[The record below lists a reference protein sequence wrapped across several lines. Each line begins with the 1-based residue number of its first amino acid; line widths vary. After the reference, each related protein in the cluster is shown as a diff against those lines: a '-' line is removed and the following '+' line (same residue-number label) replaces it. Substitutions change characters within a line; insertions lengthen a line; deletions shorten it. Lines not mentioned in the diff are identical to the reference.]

1 MGIGMYRLEF
11 KSDQGRMSLF
21 LVALFALLAIGCT
34 PSTAQPVAAKGVV
47 KTKGG
52 QPCEGAFVV
61 FHPQEK
67 ERINDPKPVATAD
80 SQGNFVLTT
89 FAQNDGAIPGEYG
102 ITIVWPAKAGA
113 EKEFSLSGEGG
124 SGGADQLAGRY
135 GNPKAPVIKIS
146 VPKEGAQD
154 LQLIVE

>member
-1 MGIGMYRLEF
+1 MNRLEI
-11 KSDQGRMSLF
+11 KSDTGRTYPF
-21 LVALFALLAIGCT
+21 LIVLFALMAIGCT
-34 PSTAQPVAAKGVV
+34 PSKVQPVAAKGVV

-52 QPCEGAFVV
+52 QPCDGAFVV

-80 SQGNFVLTT
+80 PQGNFVLTT

-102 ITIVWPAKAGA
+102 ITIVWPGKAGA

-124 SGGADQLAGRY
+124 NAGADQLAGRY
-135 GNPKAPVIKIS
+135 GNPRAPAIKIS